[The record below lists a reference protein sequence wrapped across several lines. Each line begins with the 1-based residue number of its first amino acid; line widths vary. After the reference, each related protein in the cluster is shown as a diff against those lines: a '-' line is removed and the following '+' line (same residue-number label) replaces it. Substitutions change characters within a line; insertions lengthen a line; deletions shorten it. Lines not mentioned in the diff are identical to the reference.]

1 MLKHNLN
8 KQQMKL
14 IETKKGLMIQSKY
27 GEDAI
32 HTNHTYDTLKDFRDD
47 IWAPYMVAEECT
59 NYAMVHLITASSE
72 DHALEQVDEYL
83 REKVGVEE
91 THLII
96 AEKLDLS

>member
-32 HTNHTYDTLKDFRDD
+32 HTNHTYDTLKDLRDD
-47 IWAPYMVAEECT
+47 IWAPYMVVEVCT
-59 NYAMVHLITASSE
+59 NYARTHLITASSE
-72 DHALEQVDEYL
+72 DHALEQVNEYL
-83 REKVGVEE
+83 WEKEGILEP
-91 THLII
+91 HLII